1 VPHFTDL
8 VDLASE
14 RLGGT
19 VLFAND
25 DFFAPKENLLKSE
38 SPVFIP
44 DRYTDRG
51 KWMDGWESRR
61 RRVSGHDFCI
71 VKLGLPGVVRGVD
84 VDTAHFKGNYPDAC
98 SIEAASAPA
107 GAPADALGTP
117 AAPWTPILART
128 ALRGD
133 TRNLFSVTARGRFTH
148 IRFHIYP
155 DGGVAR
161 LRIHGDVAADWPRL
175 EASPGLVDL
184 AALENGGLV
193 LASSDSFFGS
203 HQNLLMP
210 GSAASMK
217 DGWETKRSRRS
228 GLDPGH
234 DWAIVRLGTRGVIR
248 KAEID
253 TSHFKGNYP
262 DRASLEVCDAPAADL
277 DSLHD
282 RGRAW
287 HSLLA
292 EAKLAANTVHVFEKE
307 LSNTPATHV
316 RLRIYPDGG
325 VSRLRLRGR
334 PAAPEGLRRLN
345 AASPEEAE
353 RELHRC
359 CGSTRWASRIAASRP
374 FPRHLDLLSAAEDVF
389 EEMNAEDWRETFRAH
404 PRIGDRAMLKASF
417 AFGPEASEQ
426 EAALAA
432 PESVLDELAKAN
444 AEYEKRFGHT
454 FIVFAA
460 GQPASRILAS
470 LRDRLTNPPD
480 VELSVAAGEQMKI
493 TRLRLG
499 RLLA

>member
-1 VPHFTDL
+1 MPHFTDL

-14 RLGGT
+14 RLGGA

-25 DFFAPKENLLKSE
+25 DFFAPKENLLTSA
-38 SPVFIP
+38 SPVFVP

-61 RRVSGHDFCI
+61 RRLPGHDFCV
-71 VKLGLPGVVRGVD
+71 VKLGLPGVIRGVD
-84 VDTAHFKGNYPDAC
+84 VDTSHFKGNYPEAC
-98 SIEAASAPA
+98 SIEGAWAPSAE
-107 GAPADALGTP
+107 GLGSL

-128 ALRGD
+128 PLRGD
-133 TRNLFSVTARGRFTH
+133 TRNLFPVAARGRFTH

-161 LRIHGDVAADWPRL
+161 LRVHGEVVADWPRL
-175 EASPGLVDL
+175 EASPDLLDL

-203 HQNLLMP
+203 HQNLLTP
-210 GSAASMK
+210 GGAASMK
-217 DGWETKRSRRS
+217 DGWETKRSRRP

-234 DWAIVRLGTRGVIR
+234 DWAIIRLGTRGVIR
-248 KAEID
+248 RAEID

-262 DRASLEVCDAPAADL
+262 DRASLEACDTPAADL
-277 DSLHD
+277 DSLLD

-292 EAKLAANTVHVFEKE
+292 ETALAAHTVHVFEKE
-307 LSNTPATHV
+307 LASTPATHV

-334 PAAPEGLRRLN
+334 PASPEGLKRLN
-345 AASPEEAE
+345 AASHENAE
-353 RELHRC
+353 KELHRC
-359 CGSTRWASRIAASRP
+359 CGSTRWACHIAALRP
-374 FPRHLDLLSAAEDVF
+374 FACHLDLLSAAEDAF
-389 EEMNAEDWRETFRAH
+389 EEMNAEDWRETFGAH
-404 PRIGDRAMLKASF
+404 PRIGDRATLKARF
-417 AFGPEASEQ
+417 ASGPEASEQ

-432 PESVLDELAKAN
+432 PESVLDELAKLN
-444 AEYEKRFGHT
+444 TEYEKRFGHI
-454 FIVFAA
+454 FIICAA
-460 GQPASRILAS
+460 GQPAPRILAS
-470 LRDRLTNPPD
+470 LKDRVTNPPD
-480 VELSVAAGEQMKI
+480 VELSVAADEQRKI

-499 RLLA
+499 RLLT

>member
-1 VPHFTDL
+1 MPHFTDL

-14 RLGGT
+14 RLGGV
-19 VLFAND
+19 VLSAND
-25 DFFAPKENLLKSE
+25 DFFAPKENLLKVE
-38 SPVFIP
+38 NPVFTP

-61 RRVSGHDFCI
+61 RRTPGHDFCV
-71 VKLGLPGVVRGVD
+71 VKLGLPGVIRGVD
-84 VDTAHFKGNYPDAC
+84 VDTAHFTGNYPEAC
-98 SIEAASAPA
+98 SIDAASAPS
-107 GAPADALGTP
+107 ADVLGTA

-128 ALRGD
+128 PLRGD
-133 TRNLFSVTARGRFTH
+133 TRNLFLVAARGRFTH
-148 IRFHIYP
+148 VRLHIYP

-161 LRIHGDVAADWPRL
+161 LRIHGEVAADWREL
-175 EASPGLVDL
+175 EGFQGLVDL
-184 AALENGGLV
+184 AALQNGGLV

-210 GSAASMK
+210 GGAASMK
-217 DGWETKRSRRS
+217 DGWETKRSRRP

-234 DWAIVRLGTRGVIR
+234 DWAIVRLGTRGTIR

-253 TSHFKGNYP
+253 TSHFKGNFP

-277 DSLHD
+277 DSLLD
-282 RGRAW
+282 RGRPW

-292 EAKLAANTVHVFEKE
+292 ETKLAAHTVHVLEKE
-307 LSNTPATHV
+307 LSGAPATHV

-334 PAAPEGLRRLN
+334 PEAPEGLKRLN
-345 AASPEEAE
+345 AAAPEEAE

-359 CGSTRWASRIAASRP
+359 CGSTRWACHIAALRP
-374 FPRHLDLLSAAEDVF
+374 FASHLDVFSEAENAF
-389 EEMNAEDWRETFRAH
+389 EEMNAEDWRETFGAH
-404 PRIGDRAMLKASF
+404 PRIGDRATLKARF
-417 AFGPEASEQ
+417 ASGPEASEQ

-432 PESVLDELAKAN
+432 PESVLDEIAQFN
-444 AEYEKRFGHT
+444 AEYEKRFGHI
-454 FIVFAA
+454 FIVCAA

-470 LRDRLTNPPD
+470 LRDRLMNPPD
-480 VELSVAAGEQMKI
+480 LELSVAADEQRKI